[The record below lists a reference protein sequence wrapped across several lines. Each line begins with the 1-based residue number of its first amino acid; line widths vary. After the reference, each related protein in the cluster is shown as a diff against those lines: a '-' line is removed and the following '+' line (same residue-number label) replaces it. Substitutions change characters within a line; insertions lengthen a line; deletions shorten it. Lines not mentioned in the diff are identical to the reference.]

1 MSKRMVTYGLT
12 NDDKIASIDD
22 HELGSGGVGDKSIS
36 RRMITYKV
44 DDAGKIISIDGHE
57 LNGGGGDLQ
66 IKELVVT
73 ENGVYDVSGEA
84 YKPVRVNV
92 PQTAQGGSVKALLD
106 ATKSA
111 YYLFANYSGTSVDGL
126 ISYNDT
132 ANVTNMDYM
141 FTTCTKLTA
150 IPRLDTSK
158 VTRMDKMFF
167 NCSKLTTIPELN
179 TSNVTSMENLL
190 SNCSELTEIPQLDTS
205 KTTTMSMMFSN
216 CSKLTTIPQLDGSNV
231 TDFYMIFNGCTSLTS
246 IGIYGFTRSID
257 ISKTALGHDA
267 LVAFLNQAG
276 TAYNSSQK
284 ITMGSAKLALL
295 SDEEKA
301 IATNKGWTLA

>member
-12 NDDKIASIDD
+12 NEDKVASIDG

-57 LNGGGGDLQ
+57 LNGGGGDYQ

-73 ENGVYDVSGEA
+73 ENGVYDVAGEA

-92 PQTAQGGSVKALLD
+92 PQTAQSGTLKAVLD
-106 ATKSA
+106 ATQSTN
-111 YYLFANYSGTSVDGL
+111 YLFRSYIGTSVDEL
-126 ISYNDT
+126 ITRSDT
-132 ANVTNMDYM
+132 SNVKIMEGM
-141 FTTCTKLTA
+141 FNNA
-150 IPRLDTSK
+150 INLKVVPELDTSN
-158 VTRMDKMFF
+158 VTDMSYMFRDCHELTSIPELDTSHVTKMAYMFGYCF
-167 NCSKLTTIPELN
+167 ALTTIPALN
-179 TSNVTSMENLL
+179 A
-190 SNCSELTEIPQLDTS
+190 
-205 KTTTMSMMFSN
+205 
-216 CSKLTTIPQLDGSNV
+216 SNV
-231 TDFYMIFNGCTSLTS
+231 TDFDSIFTSCSKLTS
-246 IGIYGFTRSID
+246 IGLYGFTRSIN
-257 ISKTALGHDA
+257 IASTALQHDA

-284 ITMGSAKLALL
+284 ITMGADKLALL

-301 IATNKGWTLA
+301 IATNKGWQLA